1 MRILA
6 TLSEM
11 RIHATTWVHAPGARL
26 VPLPMLATPSRMPRA
41 SQLLFSS
48 APNWERSQLS
58 QSQSQYQSKTM
69 RILAMLLAMKM
80 AAIVRLLAPG
90 AKPALSLQLAIPSK
104 MPRIFHQLFS
114 NAQSLMK

>member
-6 TLSEM
+6 TLSVM

-58 QSQSQYQSKTM
+58 QSQYQSKTM

-80 AAIVRLLAPG
+80 AAIVTLLAPG